1 MSRRR
6 GLPAADT
13 MLRKWLIGMVM
24 GWCLCGGT
32 LLAQSPIATG
42 RLEGRVVAR
51 ENKQPLAGAKV
62 TLTRS
67 VTKETYTGE
76 TGAKGEF
83 HLDGLPPGNY
93 VVEVEAEGR
102 SAARLNI
109 LQTVEG
115 GKTTVI
121 KRPFELEAE
130 RTYSVIRGAVFN
142 EHGLTM
148 PNVTV
153 VAERASAADA
163 SLKPGKVGTTTTNGA
178 GEFAFRFPGGE
189 AVYRITATARGY
201 RPQTKELDVQ
211 KREARNMAFQLEP
224 EKRRP

>member
-1 MSRRR
+1 M
-6 GLPAADT
+6 
-13 MLRKWLIGMVM
+13 
-24 GWCLCGGT
+24 
-32 LLAQSPIATG
+32 ATG
-42 RLEGRVVAR
+42 TLEGRVVAR

-76 TGAKGEF
+76 TSKQGIF
-83 HLDGLPPGNY
+83 RLDGLPPGNY

-102 SAARLNI
+102 TTVRLNL

-121 KRPFELEAE
+121 KRPLELEVE

-148 PNVTV
+148 PNVTI
-153 VAERASAADA
+153 VAERVSSSDA
-163 SLKPGKVGTTTTNGA
+163 NLKPGKVGMTVTNRA
-178 GEFAFRFPGGE
+178 GEFAFRFPGAE
-189 AVYRITATARGY
+189 AVYRITALAKGY
-201 RPQTKELDVQ
+201 RAQTKELDVQ

-224 EKRRP
+224 EKTRL

>member
-1 MSRRR
+1 M
-6 GLPAADT
+6 
-13 MLRKWLIGMVM
+13 
-24 GWCLCGGT
+24 
-32 LLAQSPIATG
+32 ATG
-42 RLEGRVVAR
+42 KLEGRVVAR

-83 HLDGLPPGNY
+83 HLTACRRATTWSKSKPK
-93 VVEVEAEGR
+93 AGR
-102 SAARLNI
+102 RRGLNI

-130 RTYSVIRGAVFN
+130 RAYSVIRGAVFN

-148 PNVTV
+148 SQRDGPSPSGCRRRRPVSS
-153 VAERASAADA
+153 RARLEPPPPTEPA
-163 SLKPGKVGTTTTNGA
+163 SLPSG
-178 GEFAFRFPGGE
+178 FPGGE
-189 AVYRITATARGY
+189 AAVPYHGDSQRLSPPDQGTGCA
-201 RPQTKELDVQ
+201 
-211 KREARNMAFQLEP
+211 EAGSAQHGFSA
-224 EKRRP
+224 